1 MKPIDQ
7 SVTQENCLW
16 VDSSRCIG
24 CFSCEVACQ
33 MEHDL
38 PPGPRPIRVMQ
49 IGPLEHRDGLVMN
62 YQPATCHHCTHPA
75 CIAACPRGAMQKRG
89 DDIVISDPELC
100 VGCQTC
106 ALACPFG
113 IPQLNP
119 GLGKIAKC
127 DGCVDRVGQGLSPA
141 CVLACPTG
149 ALSFITPV
157 MMSYR
162 AREQAALA
170 LRKYH
175 PYR

>member
-1 MKPIDQ
+1 MKPMDQ
-7 SVTQENCLW
+7 SEPSEDCLW

-49 IGPLEHRDGLVMN
+49 IGPLEHRDGLFMIF
-62 YQPATCHHCTHPA
+62 QPAACQHCTHPA
-75 CIAACPRGAMQKRG
+75 CVSACPHGAMQKRA
-89 DDIVISDPELC
+89 DDMIISDPEIC
-100 VGCQTC
+100 IGCQTC
-106 ALACPFG
+106 AFACPYG

-127 DGCVDRVGQGLSPA
+127 DGCADRVEQGLSPA
-141 CVLACPTG
+141 CVLACPTE
-149 ALSFITPV
+149 ALSFGTPINIT
-157 MMSYR
+157 YR

-170 LRKYH
+170 LCQYGSSR
-175 PYR
+175 